1 MTSCAEVTFFAF
13 SVAVPDEG
21 VIISGMYSFNRE
33 EYEKRI
39 VWFREARFGLF
50 VHYGLYSIPAMGEW
64 LRSNEEVPPE
74 DYEHYISDFTA
85 EHCDPA
91 AWVRMAARAGM
102 KYAVLTA
109 KHHDGF
115 CLFDSALTDFTSI
128 HAPAHRD
135 IVREFVEA
143 CRKEG
148 LRPGIYYSL
157 IDWHHEDYP
166 HYGDMI
172 HPMRNH
178 SECGNSGR
186 DFNRYL
192 EYMHGQIR
200 ELLTGYGKIDL
211 LFLDYSYGPMKGEKW
226 KAEELVTMIR
236 SLQPGILINNRL
248 ETGGTGFGSLVTSA
262 PLPWHGDYVTPE
274 QIIPPDGIRDEEGR
288 PVLWESCV
296 TMNRHWAYH
305 REDHFFKS
313 GKTLVRKLVECVSK
327 GGNMILN
334 VGPDAFGRFPDESVR
349 ILETFAHWMD
359 RYSRSIYCCGRSDL
373 PKPEFG
379 RFTKCGN
386 HIYFHVLENTIGAI
400 PVQGIDRKRVKRIR
414 SLSHGHELPIVT
426 HFTYGDYPDVI
437 FVDMGPSTMLEDDI
451 DTVLDIELVD

>member
-1 MTSCAEVTFFAF
+1 M
-13 SVAVPDEG
+13 
-21 VIISGMYSFNRE
+21 
-33 EYEKRI
+33 
-39 VWFREARFGLF
+39 
-50 VHYGLYSIPAMGEW
+50 
-64 LRSNEEVPPE
+64 
-74 DYEHYISDFTA
+74 
-85 EHCDPA
+85 
-91 AWVRMAARAGM
+91 
-102 KYAVLTA
+102 
-109 KHHDGF
+109 
-115 CLFDSALTDFTSI
+115 

-288 PVLWESCV
+288 PVLWESYV

-305 REDHFFKS
+305 REDPFFKS

-327 GGNMILN
+327 DGNMILN
-334 VGPDAFGRFPDESVR
+334 VGPDA
-349 ILETFAHWMD
+349 
-359 RYSRSIYCCGRSDL
+359 
-373 PKPEFG
+373 FG